1 MNNGIKETL
10 KQVKESLKG
19 LTLQLRTPNSVRPY
33 STLAEFGKAFLA
45 EEAKG
50 HTIRVSQ
57 VWTSEGIVRVN
68 STESLIGALRTKK
81 VSAIQFVSNDPNER
95 INWGD

>member
-1 MNNGIKETL
+1 MTNLKQTL
-10 KQVKESLKG
+10 SQVKESLRG
-19 LTLQLRTPNSVRPY
+19 LVLQMCTESTVRPY
-33 STLAEFGKAFLA
+33 RTLADFGNAFLA

-50 HTIRVSQ
+50 NTIHVSQ
-57 VWTSEGIVRVN
+57 VWTAEGIVRVN

-81 VSAIQFVSNDPNER
+81 ISAIQFESKNPNER